1 MKNFHLW
8 MILVL
13 EIIGLDH
20 LLCIKIMDDKNRKI
34 SDILDKYKSSFS
46 NDDLS
51 NLESLLSDDSNKN
64 KKYLLFTDGACEF
77 DEEYK
82 PINAGIGGV
91 IKLKDKTLLSF
102 SENIG
107 VKTNNEA
114 EYLALISGINLC
126 IKNQITNISIFA
138 DSELVVK
145 QINGDYK
152 VKNERMAALYK
163 KTHELLSKLDFW
175 EIKHV
180 LRDLNVEADELSKQG
195 LAK

>member
-1 MKNFHLW
+1 M
-8 MILVL
+8 
-13 EIIGLDH
+13 
-20 LLCIKIMDDKNRKI
+20 
-34 SDILDKYKSSFS
+34 
-46 NDDLS
+46 
-51 NLESLLSDDSNKN
+51 
-64 KKYLLFTDGACEF
+64 
-77 DEEYK
+77 
-82 PINAGIGGV
+82 
-91 IKLKDKTLLSF
+91 LKQ
-102 SENIG
+102 
-107 VKTNNEA
+107 NNEA

-152 VKNERMAALYK
+152 VKNERMAALHK
-163 KTHELLSKLDFW
+163 KTHELLSKLDSW

>member
-1 MKNFHLW
+1 

-102 SENIG
+102 SENI
-107 VKTNNEA
+107 VFKTNNEA

-152 VKNERMAALYK
+152 VKNERMAALHK
-163 KTHELLSKLDFW
+163 KTHELLSKLDSW

-195 LAK
+195 LTK